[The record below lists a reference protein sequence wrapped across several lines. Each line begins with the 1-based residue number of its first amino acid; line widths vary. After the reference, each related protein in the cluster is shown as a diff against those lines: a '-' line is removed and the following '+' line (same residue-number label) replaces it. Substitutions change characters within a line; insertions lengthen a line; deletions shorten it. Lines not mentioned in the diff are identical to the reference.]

1 MKFLSCAC
9 PGTRARAGRLNKIAL
24 LALLAA
30 SSVARAQAPVDPA
43 PPATVVVPEPL
54 QPMLPD
60 AAAPVA
66 PEPAASAASAAS
78 GAAESPPARYVLGA
92 ALAYAPEYN
101 GAQRKVFKPRVL
113 WAWQRGRFRVSTSG
127 AGAVLGFGSS
137 APDSGA
143 GASADLKASEH
154 WKFGV
159 ALRGDGGRQ
168 SSDSAAL
175 AGIPDVKRTVRAR
188 LYTSYALDSHWSGI
202 ASVSQDLLGRGGGAS
217 GSLDVGY
224 AHAFGTNSVWSASV
238 GVRFGDRQYMF
249 ARYGI
254 SPEVA
259 AATGRVAFDPGSG
272 VESLNAGV
280 GFTTALSP
288 TWILFGSLG
297 GSKLQGGAANSP
309 LTTSPSGAQVAIGI
323 GWRNRP

>member
-1 MKFLSCAC
+1 MEFLSPAC
-9 PGTRARAGRLNKIAL
+9 PGHRARAACALGAL
-24 LALLAA
+24 LSATFAAGALAA
-30 SSVARAQAPVDPA
+30 DEAA
-43 PPATVVVPEPL
+43 PPATVETPAPL
-54 QPMLPD
+54 QATVPD
-60 AAAPVA
+60 AAPPSADEPV
-66 PEPAASAASAAS
+66 
-78 GAAESPPARYVLGA
+78 ARYVLGA

-101 GAQRKVFKPRVL
+101 GAQRKVFKPRLL

-127 AGAVLGFGSS
+127 AGAVLGFGST
-137 APDSGA
+137 APDAGA
-143 GASADLKASEH
+143 GASADLKATEH

-175 AGIPDVKRTVRAR
+175 AGIPDVKRTLRAR
-188 LYTSYALDSHWSGI
+188 AYTSYTFDSHWSGI
-202 ASVSQDLLGRGGGAS
+202 ASVSEDVLGRGGGGS

-224 AHAFGTNSVWSASV
+224 AHAFGTHSIWSASV
-238 GVRFGDRQYMF
+238 GVRFGDSRYMF

-272 VESLNAGV
+272 VESINAGV

-297 GSKLQGGAANSP
+297 GSRLQGGAANSP
-309 LTTSPSGAQVAIGI
+309 LTTSPSGAQIAIGI